1 MYTLEVDSDGNCK
14 VVTMSPPGGFNIG
27 TAEVHH
33 KMDQM
38 GCEAIADVLYLVN
51 SASIKLV
58 GQQLQQKL
66 APIVTVLVDTPLNVA
81 LEAPRETSSIGL
93 WQREACAG
101 QFIRLGGLRV
111 SAIHSHQQ
119 R

>member
-1 MYTLEVDSDGNCK
+1 MTCRIRLLVRDPLGLVECTGEFWVSAKGGSFQDRYTLEVDIDGNGK
-14 VVTMSPPGGFNIG
+14 VATVSPPGGFNIG

-38 GCEAIADVLYLVN
+38 GCEAVANVLHLVN

-66 APIVTVLVDTPLNVA
+66 VPIVADPVDMPLNVA
-81 LEAPRETSSIGL
+81 LK
-93 WQREACAG
+93 
-101 QFIRLGGLRV
+101 LRV
-111 SAIHSHQQ
+111 
-119 R
+119 